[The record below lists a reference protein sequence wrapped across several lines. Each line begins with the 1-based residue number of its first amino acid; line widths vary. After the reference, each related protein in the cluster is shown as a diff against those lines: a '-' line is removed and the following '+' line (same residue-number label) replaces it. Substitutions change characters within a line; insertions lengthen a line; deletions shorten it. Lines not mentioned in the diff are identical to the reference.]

1 MVLTKYVTHKIYIYS
16 LHNSNNLHKSYTKV
30 NFLKYM
36 KTRKIFSQ
44 FFVYIIIYFIIFSR
58 YKKMTNKYYQKHK
71 ERLQKEARLK
81 MSQDF
86 NSVLFSSLYIAYVTK
101 K

>member
-1 MVLTKYVTHKIYIYS
+1 
-16 LHNSNNLHKSYTKV
+16 
-30 NFLKYM
+30 
-36 KTRKIFSQ
+36 
-44 FFVYIIIYFIIFSR
+44 
-58 YKKMTNKYYQKHK
+58 MTNKYYQKHK